1 MGIYRLFCG
10 FSKAKKNSKPMPI
23 AQALFEKLN
32 TTRSRRSVVFNDDDG
47 DTTEEQ
53 LIRGLVKQVLDKVL
67 ANNQE
72 LNKVKATI
80 RDSRSIN
87 PVSFDLNV
95 PHSNHLGG
103 QLVDKYPP
111 PPLSPPSP
119 PPYSKEPI
127 ITTHELPAPEGCR
140 SFATKE
146 CHKIPIVVPRKVI
159 IN

>member
-1 MGIYRLFCG
+1 M
-10 FSKAKKNSKPMPI
+10 
-23 AQALFEKLN
+23 
-32 TTRSRRSVVFNDDDG
+32 FNDDDG
-47 DTTEEQ
+47 NTGEER
-53 LIRGLVKQVLDKVL
+53 LIRGLVRQILDKVL

-103 QLVDKYPP
+103 QLVDKHPPPSHPP
-111 PPLSPPSP
+111 PPPEA
-119 PPYSKEPI
+119 PYSKEPI

-146 CHKIPIVVPRKVI
+146 CHKIPIVVPRKVMVSTVCTIDYSSQYI
-159 IN
+159 ILIITQDLSRRSRMRCVRLSLT

>member
-1 MGIYRLFCG
+1 MGDAVSSIQPLRSPRTVTPL
-10 FSKAKKNSKPMPI
+10 
-23 AQALFEKLN
+23 AQALFEKVN
-32 TTRSRRSVVFNDDDG
+32 TTRSRRSVVFNDDDDG
-47 DTTEEQ
+47 DSTEEQ
-53 LIRGLVKQVLDKVL
+53 LIRGLVRQVLDKVL

-95 PHSNHLGG
+95 PNSNNLGG
-103 QLVDKYPP
+103 HLVDKYPP
-111 PPLSPPSP
+111 PSPPPPPP
-119 PPYSKEPI
+119 PPYSKEPT

-159 IN
+159 IY